1 MDDHVIDVVHGV
13 AVVLSKKEL
22 KEDEKG
28 FKSVVKKYL
37 HKKIIILQHFLVL
50 GCLICVKSVKSCKK
64 KC

>member
-37 HKKIIILQHFLVL
+37 HKKKIIGNTGLQHFYCPWMFNL
-50 GCLICVKSVKSCKK
+50 C
-64 KC
+64 